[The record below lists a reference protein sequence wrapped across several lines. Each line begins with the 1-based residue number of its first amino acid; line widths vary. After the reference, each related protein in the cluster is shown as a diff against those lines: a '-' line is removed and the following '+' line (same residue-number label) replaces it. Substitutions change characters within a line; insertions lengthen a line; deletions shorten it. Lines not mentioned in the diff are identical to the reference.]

1 MTCTGQSGSCLRAL
15 DAIEIG
21 GWPRVEVNLWLQ
33 SAGRVRGLS
42 TIRAIHLSQVPPCFL
57 GFGAKGGG
65 PQARRRRDR
74 VWMGASLVGRSR
86 LGWRSGWGR

>member
-42 TIRAIHLSQVPPCFL
+42 TIRAIHLSQVPPCSL
-57 GFGAKGGG
+57 DWRQGRWTTGTAITYRSLIANDAASAGG
-65 PQARRRRDR
+65 
-74 VWMGASLVGRSR
+74 
-86 LGWRSGWGR
+86 